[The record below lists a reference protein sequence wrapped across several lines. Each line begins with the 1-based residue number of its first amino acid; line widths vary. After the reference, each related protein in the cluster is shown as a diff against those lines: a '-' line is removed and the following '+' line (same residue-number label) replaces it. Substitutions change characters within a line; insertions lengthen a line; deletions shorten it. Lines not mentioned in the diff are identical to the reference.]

1 MGRNTPGSQVLVA
14 QVSSG
19 PACFSAAG
27 QGHRGAN
34 IPVGAA
40 ATRLA
45 ETATRRMS
53 SFIVVGRSEV
63 VVECWWCSGREVVFS
78 SKLENKMDR
87 LVGKPRCFYTRD
99 RKRYTAPVP
108 SQNITRD
115 NV

>member
-45 ETATRRMS
+45 ETATRRMKS
-53 SFIVVGRSEV
+53 DLIVGIRLPRLTHRLKQIGLKNPSFGDGR
-63 VVECWWCSGREVVFS
+63 FS
-78 SKLENKMDR
+78 SKN
-87 LVGKPRCFYTRD
+87 FY
-99 RKRYTAPVP
+99 
-108 SQNITRD
+108 
-115 NV
+115 